1 MDAMENLYIHLK
13 ESQTIELKT
22 AEKGLPASI
31 YETYSSFANT
41 KGGTI
46 VIGVK
51 ESAGENILVGVENP
65 SVRKKDFFNTISNKS
80 KVSLSLCGD
89 ADWREYEIEGKAI
102 IEINVPEAEA
112 KSKPVYLDGNPSH
125 CYVRR
130 HDRDYRATEQER
142 LAMELDSSDIKM
154 DMQPNK
160 IGLEF
165 GDLNTDTLQKYRA
178 SFNQENKDNI
188 FQKLDDESFFKAI
201 GALGKKEGKYIP
213 TNAAV
218 LLFGNYIQIKQIF
231 PEFNLDYRE
240 KFAGTERWDYRLDAS
255 SLSWSG
261 NVYDFITM
269 ALNHI
274 KPLLPNPFH
283 LSDDGIH
290 ENGGAL
296 IYECVRE
303 GFVNAINNCDFY
315 LSWGVTVIFEG
326 TRITFRNGGRM
337 AVPLE
342 QALLGGYSHPRNEG
356 VMNLLH
362 LVKLGERAG
371 TGIPN
376 ILLKMK
382 ALSYP
387 KPLWVEEAFPSST
400 TLTLLLPSVKL
411 DTNKA
416 SIEGKIMNQ
425 LLKDGPSGSSRIAKA
440 LGISQAAASR
450 ALNSLKEKGI
460 IKDNGKATKGKLF
473 FLA

>member
-1 MDAMENLYIHLK
+1 MENNYTNLK

-46 VIGVK
+46 VLGVK

-65 SVRKKDFFNTISNKS
+65 SARKKDFFNTISSKS
-80 KVSLSLCGD
+80 KVSISLCGD
-89 ADWREYEIEGKAI
+89 ADWREYEVEGKTI

-112 KSKPVYLDGNPSH
+112 KSKPVYLDGNPNH

-130 HDRDYRATEQER
+130 HDGDYRATEQER
-142 LAMELDSSDIKM
+142 LGMELDSSDIKM

-165 GDLNTDTLQKYRA
+165 GDLNAETLQKYRA
-178 SFNQENKDNI
+178 TFNQENKDNI

-201 GALGKKEGKYIP
+201 GVLGKKDGKYVP

-218 LLFGNYIQIKQIF
+218 LLFGNYVQIKQIF

-261 NVYDFITM
+261 NVYDFLTM

-290 ENGGAL
+290 ENGGVL

-303 GFVNAINNCDFY
+303 GFVNAVNNCDFY
-315 LSWGVTVIFEG
+315 LSWGVTVIFER
-326 TRITFRNGGRM
+326 TRIAFRNGGRM

-376 ILLKMK
+376 ILLKTK
-382 ALSYP
+382 ELGYP
-387 KPLWVEEAFPSST
+387 EPIWAEEAYPNST
-400 TLTLLLPSVKL
+400 TLTLLLPPAKL
-411 DTNKA
+411 DSGSA
-416 SIEGKIMNQ
+416 SIEKRIVSQ
-425 LLKDGPSGSSRIAKA
+425 LFKNGPSSASRLASA
-440 LGISQAAASR
+440 LGVSQATAS
-450 ALNSLKEKGI
+450 LVLKSLKEKGI
-460 IKDNGKATKGKLF
+460 VKDNGKATKGKLF